1 MAAKEGMQNANV
13 EPCAFAADDV
23 CERGAGALKAAS
35 CGEENGGDEETGLC
49 VEVGEGA
56 GECVVG
62 RVQDAERAE
71 SQASLGF
78 RGRGGGG
85 FRGGGF
91 GGGGGGSQKGFGSG
105 VRNMPATNTPPAA
118 GSSGES
124 VKIKTRW

>member
-1 MAAKEGMQNANV
+1 MQNANE
-13 EPCAFAADDV
+13 EPCAFAAGDV
-23 CERGAGALKAAS
+23 CARGAGSLKAAS
-35 CGEENGGDEETGLC
+35 CGEEKCGDEGTGLC
-49 VEVGEGA
+49 VEAGEGT

-62 RVQDAERAE
+62 RAQDAERAE